1 MAEKQ
6 RGAEEIE
13 QMKFYDSESKLVNLS
28 DIRLGYNPRSS
39 LGDLSSLKQSI
50 QQIGLLDSIT
60 LRPNGH
66 KKDARPYELVCG
78 HRRYKAFEE
87 LKYLQIPSNIRQL
100 SDEDTFHISFIDNKE
115 RENYNPIDEAR
126 HYKHIQDIYGKDKYS
141 TRELAKK
148 YGNTYDYYQR
158 KLRLLELPNDIIIK
172 LTERSV
178 NLTESHAFLIAKL
191 VDKKDLVKR
200 FETLYNQTQDKW
212 TSEQVERF
220 EQELKRRQ
228 DLQISLGKRITSDD
242 LTVRQTERQA
252 KNLLKDIEEWN
263 QQLDKEIEEEQK
275 KQQLLDGIY
284 FKDSS
289 NMKEISDNNIDLVF
303 TSPPYFTDKEYDVK
317 SFDTH
322 IQNLYSVLDEC
333 ARVVSHGGKIV
344 YNIADIVSFSKHT
357 KEHWP
362 EEKMVIP
369 YLINHLREKNFVLF
383 ARIIWVKDDPWV
395 NSSHVTTHAESKH
408 GEYRVLPSWEYVFV
422 FKNMNGKP
430 KQRKQSEEIQ
440 SKLTKDEWKEYVT
453 GVWNIRSVSS
463 NRDHPSTFPEE
474 LAKRVIKMYSY
485 EGDNVLDPYLGSGTT
500 VKVARELNRN
510 GFGYELNEQYKE
522 VVLKKLGGNNT

>member
-1 MAEKQ
+1 
-6 RGAEEIE
+6 
-13 QMKFYDSESKLVNLS
+13 MKFYDSESKLVNLS

-66 KKDARPYELVCG
+66 KKDDRPYELVCG

-115 RENYNPIDEAR
+115 RENYNPIDESR
-126 HYKHIQDIYGKDKYS
+126 HYKKAQDDYKLS
-141 TRELAKK
+141 TRQLSEK
-148 YGNTYDYYQR
+148 YGESHMYYQR
-158 KLRLLELPNDIIIK
+158 KLDLLELPETVTSMLQSNKIEETHCIYICK
-172 LTERSV
+172 LLNR
-178 NLTESHAFLIAKL
+178 
-191 VDKKDLVKR
+191 KDLIKR
-200 FETLYNQTQDKW
+200 FEALYNQPQDNW
-212 TSEQVERF
+212 IPEQVERF
-220 EQELKRRQ
+220 GQELKRHQ

-242 LTVRQTERQA
+242 LTVRQTERQS

-317 SFDTH
+317 SFDGH
-322 IQNLYSVLDEC
+322 LQNLYSVLDEC
-333 ARVVSHGGKIV
+333 ARVVSPGGKIV

-357 KEHWP
+357 KERWP

-383 ARIIWVKDDPWV
+383 ARIIWVKDEPWV

-430 KQRKQSEEIQ
+430 KQRKQSEEMQ

-463 NRDHPSTFPEE
+463 NREHPSTFPED

-485 EGDNVLDPYLGSGTT
+485 EGDNILDPYLGSGTT
-500 VKVARELNRN
+500 VKVARDLNRN

-522 VVLKKLGGNNT
+522 VILKKLGEFAT